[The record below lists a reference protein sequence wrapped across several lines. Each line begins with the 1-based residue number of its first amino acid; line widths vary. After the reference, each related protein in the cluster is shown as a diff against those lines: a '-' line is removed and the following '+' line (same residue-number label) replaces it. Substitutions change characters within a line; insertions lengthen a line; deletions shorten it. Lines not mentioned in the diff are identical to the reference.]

1 MVMNFFVLDLL
12 PPPERAHFDWLAWLL
27 AAAPAGIVIFIC
39 AAVMLLVLFR
49 APGRPRAIAAM
60 LRRQQQVLGPVS
72 PREGVLLAAVAVLVG
87 GVLLRPLLA
96 IDPAWLAVGAL
107 ALTLAGGGLDRDSY
121 RSAIDWGFLT
131 FFGVLLGTG
140 GVLHSVGVDAWISM
154 RLVPLAQRVGD
165 PGMLVL
171 LLGIFVILCRVVLP
185 WIPATLVLSLAL
197 VPAAGQV
204 GIAPWVVGFVVLLVA
219 NTWLHPNQSDFHR
232 VLRDA
237 TGADLVTQRDNLI
250 AGVALTVITLVAVLV
265 SIPYWRALGLLG
277 P

>member
-1 MVMNFFVLDLL
+1 
-12 PPPERAHFDWLAWLL
+12 
-27 AAAPAGIVIFIC
+27 
-39 AAVMLLVLFR
+39 
-49 APGRPRAIAAM
+49 
-60 LRRQQQVLGPVS
+60 
-72 PREGVLLAAVAVLVG
+72 
-87 GVLLRPLLA
+87 
-96 IDPAWLAVGAL
+96 
-107 ALTLAGGGLDRDSY
+107 
-121 RSAIDWGFLT
+121 
-131 FFGVLLGTG
+131 
-140 GVLHSVGVDAWISM
+140 
-154 RLVPLAQRVGD
+154 
-165 PGMLVL
+165 MLVL